1 MALATV
7 LTVPWAPRRFQI
19 RTTCTLVAGRKL
31 TRTPAPTV
39 VRRQAPKGATD
50 LEKRGEEGK
59 KEGGGDRVRREI
71 GKPRRGKIEP
81 K

>member
-1 MALATV
+1 
-7 LTVPWAPRRFQI
+7 
-19 RTTCTLVAGRKL
+19 
-31 TRTPAPTV
+31 V

-59 KEGGGDRVRREI
+59 KEGEGDRVRREI
-71 GKPRRGKIEP
+71 GKPRRGKMEP